1 MALLDALERQEK
13 QALRDASS
21 AAAQHRTTAYMEH
34 VAQAHAYRH
43 AIDLVVLHIGVTPQ
57 REDAP

>member
-13 QALRDASS
+13 QALRDASH
-21 AAAQHRTTAYMEH
+21 AAAQHRTTAYGRH
-34 VAQAHAYRH
+34 VAQAAAYRH